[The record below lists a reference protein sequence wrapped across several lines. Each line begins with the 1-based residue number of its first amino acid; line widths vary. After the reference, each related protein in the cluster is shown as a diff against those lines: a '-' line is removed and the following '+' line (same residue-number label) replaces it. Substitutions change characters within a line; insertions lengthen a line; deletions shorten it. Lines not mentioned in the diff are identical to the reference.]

1 MSDLMLGTI
10 IGGIIGLIP
19 SVLSIV
25 QTIYLTRS
33 NRKLQLEMKR
43 IELFYTN
50 KRDALEQLMI
60 CLGQICCADHR
71 PTCNQDYFAAAK
83 RAAIFVSKETA
94 DGIETVNRLLYA
106 IRCGKSGPIPF
117 NEGPSV
123 LALNNLIR
131 VELECCLIGGKQPP
145 KVKRA

>member
-19 SVLSIV
+19 SVLGIV

-60 CLGQICCADHR
+60 CLGQVCDPAHR
-71 PTCNQDYFAAAK
+71 QTCNREYFSAAK
-83 RAAIFVSKETA
+83 RASIFVSKETA
-94 DGIETVNRLLYA
+94 DGIEAVNRLLYD
-106 IRCGKSGPIPF
+106 IFCGKSGSIPF
-117 NEGPSV
+117 NEDPSV

-131 VELECCLIGGKQPP
+131 VELECCLIGGKQPS
-145 KVKRA
+145 KVERA

>member
-83 RAAIFVSKETA
+83 RAAIFVSK
-94 DGIETVNRLLYA
+94 
-106 IRCGKSGPIPF
+106 
-117 NEGPSV
+117 
-123 LALNNLIR
+123 
-131 VELECCLIGGKQPP
+131 
-145 KVKRA
+145 